1 MSSKGKILVVDDTH
15 AVLSLLKE
23 LLHAENYTVY
33 TADSGELALF
43 ALEKIMPDL
52 ILLDIRMNGMSGF
65 EVCQKIKEKPTLSGI
80 PIIFLTA
87 ANEQDLRLEGLKLGA
102 VDYITKPFNEAEL
115 IARVNTHVE
124 FLRLSEKVSKQAI
137 EIAENNMVITKNEE
151 LQKLF
156 VELQAS
162 EHELKEANEK
172 LQATTSDLLRSNAEL
187 KLAKGAIEENEEK
200 FRLMYE
206 NTSVG
211 IATADLDYRII
222 NANRAFAEM
231 LGYSQSELIGKK
243 MQDYS
248 HPEILDVNIQ
258 NLKDLQEGKIKHFQL
273 EKKFIHKSGRIV
285 YGLLNSTIIRN
296 ANNQPLYFL
305 GSVQDITK
313 RKMAEFE
320 LIHAKELIEES
331 EEKHRFLFENMMQGV
346 VYHNSA
352 GEIIYANKAA
362 STILGLSLD
371 QLMGKTS
378 YDPRWRAIHEDGSV
392 FEGDSHPG
400 VISLKTAKSV
410 ENVIMG
416 VFNPIINEYTWIR
429 INSIPKFKKNDTTL
443 NSVVVIFEDITE
455 LRNAKLKSEESD
467 RLKTAFLQNMSH
479 EIRTPLNAICGFSG
493 MLSKPT
499 ISIEKRNS
507 FVSIIQN
514 SSNQLLS
521 IVSDILTISS
531 LETNQEK
538 LSLSN
543 VCVNNVIL
551 DQLTIFKQQTA
562 NKNVA
567 LYAKHDLTDTE
578 SEIYTDKTKITQI
591 LTNLLSNAIK
601 FTHEGTIEFGYR
613 LKNEELEFFVKD
625 SGIGISPELHQKIF
639 ERFRQADISIGQ
651 KYGGTGLGL
660 AISKSFVEL
669 LGGRIWLESE
679 LGKGTIFYFTLPYNA
694 ESSGAKKNNREL
706 TSNYKTILVA
716 EDEEFNF
723 LFIEELLTG
732 LHVNVLH
739 AINGKEAIEMC
750 KSNSAIDLV
759 LMDIKMPIIDG
770 HTAAKEIRIMRP
782 DLPMIAQ
789 SAYALEHEIEKY
801 TEVFD
806 DYVTKPIYA
815 EVLMERIY
823 RYIKL

>member
-1 MSSKGKILVVDDTH
+1 M
-15 AVLSLLKE
+15 
-23 LLHAENYTVY
+23 
-33 TADSGELALF
+33 
-43 ALEKIMPDL
+43 
-52 ILLDIRMNGMSGF
+52 
-65 EVCQKIKEKPTLSGI
+65 
-80 PIIFLTA
+80 
-87 ANEQDLRLEGLKLGA
+87 
-102 VDYITKPFNEAEL
+102 
-115 IARVNTHVE
+115 
-124 FLRLSEKVSKQAI
+124 
-137 EIAENNMVITKNEE
+137 
-151 LQKLF
+151 
-156 VELQAS
+156 
-162 EHELKEANEK
+162 
-172 LQATTSDLLRSNAEL
+172 QATTSDLLRSNAEL

-538 LSLSN
+538 LNLSN

-551 DQLTIFKQQTA
+551 DQLTIFKLQTA

-601 FTHEGTIEFGYR
+601 FTHEGSIEFGYR

-750 KSNSAIDLV
+750 KANSAIDLV

-782 DLPMIAQ
+782 DLPIIAQ